1 MERELYVT
9 DLGKLLGGWTVN
21 VIGAE
26 LSEHSRL
33 LCAHGSRSSRS
44 SSDRVVRAGPEDHD
58 RWCSATD
65 RLLVEIRALQER
77 EEAVSL
83 HLRAPFRGGLRWRI
97 RYARRNW
104 LLRMGYDEASAQ
116 LRSDFD
122 TALTAYRKSTSDLPE
137 YLEEFAR
144 REKERKRRE
153 EEQARRNRTD
163 AIDDASGAVWSYK
176 ISKHSGGRRSFWIYL
191 RSLDGGGGEHTA
203 QEVHAA
209 LTAERAEHP
218 YTRVYWG
225 RETTRALEEKYKTV
239 ASGWTRL
246 TGAMINPHPHDP
258 NEPSIWS
265 KYHSGPSSNY
275 GSGGAGGGF

>member
-21 VIGAE
+21 VVGTE

-77 EEAVSL
+77 EEAASL

-104 LLRMGYDEASAQ
+104 LLRTGYDEASAQ
-116 LRSDFD
+116 LRSDFG
-122 TALTAYRKSTSDLPE
+122 TALAAYRKSTGDLPE
-137 YLEEFAR
+137 YLEEFDK

-153 EEQARRNRTD
+153 EEQARQKRTE
-163 AIDDASGAVWSYK
+163 AIADASGTVWSYE
-176 ISKHSGGRRSFWIYL
+176 ISKYSGGRSFWIYL
-191 RSLDGGGGEHTA
+191 RNLDDGGSGEHTA

-209 LTAERAEHP
+209 LTAERAEHR
-218 YTRVYWG
+218 YTRVRWG
-225 RETTRALEEKYKTV
+225 QETERALEEKYKTV
-239 ASGWTRL
+239 VSGWARL
-246 TGAMINPHPHDP
+246 TGEIIIPDP
-258 NEPSIWS
+258 YDPKKPPIWS
-265 KYHSGPSSNY
+265 KYHGGPTSNY
-275 GSGGAGGGF
+275 GSF